1 MDSSI
6 MLTNV
11 TTKRVF
17 LHLYLLVQ
25 IKMILQVLFD
35 KFKKWVSLQS
45 LANELRGK
53 YHKLLIKRPL
63 SRAQKQEI
71 QNFYKKTIGH
81 KVPLIW
87 HKFLY
92 SRTTVY
98 SPAYIPVGVY
108 RTEMIGRLN
117 NFAMME
123 AYADKNVSE
132 QLFPDVVQPKTY
144 VKNIHGHFY
153 ANNKAIS
160 REEAIALC
168 QNIENAI
175 IKPSLSTRGAGVRK
189 INIEYGVTNHKG
201 LRIEQLFDQ
210 YGQDFILQ
218 ACIEQHDAMRALNP
232 SSVNTIRLLT
242 YRNDMDVKLIYG
254 VIRIGREGTVID
266 NESAGGISARI
277 ETNGTL
283 AKYAFGSAG
292 TDLVEKTD
300 CGITLEGYAIPSYE
314 QVVETAKRL
323 HLNLP
328 HFDIAAWDFAV
339 GKEGQP
345 IFIEWNA
352 NPDLSQSAF
361 GPAFGNEEQTAQMLK
376 EIYKHK
382 NTRHRNW

>member
-1 MDSSI
+1 
-6 MLTNV
+6 
-11 TTKRVF
+11 
-17 LHLYLLVQ
+17 
-25 IKMILQVLFD
+25 MIRILFD
-35 KFKKWVSLQS
+35 RFKKWVSLQS

-53 YHKLLIKRPL
+53 YRKLLIKRPL
-63 SRAQKQEI
+63 TRAQKREI

-132 QLFPDVVQPKTY
+132 QLFPDVLQPKTY
-144 VKNIHGHFY
+144 IKNIHGHFY
-153 ANNKAIS
+153 ADNKAVS
-160 REEAIALC
+160 RDEAIALC
-168 QNIENAI
+168 QNIEDAI
-175 IKPSLSTRGAGVRK
+175 IKPSLSTRGAGVRRVS
-189 INIEYGVTNHKG
+189 IHDGQTNLDGKSVA
-201 LRIEQLFDQ
+201 QLFDM

-218 ACIEQHDAMRALNP
+218 ARIEQHPEMSALNP

-254 VIRIGREGTVID
+254 VIRIGRKGTVID

-277 ETNGTL
+277 ETDGTL

-292 TDLVEKTD
+292 TDLVEQTD
-300 CGITLEGYAIPSYE
+300 CGITLLGYPIPSY
-314 QVVETAKRL
+314 QAVVETAKRL

-328 HFDIAAWDFAV
+328 HFNIAAWDFAV
-339 GKEGQP
+339 GKDGEP
-345 IFIEWNA
+345 VFVEWNA

-361 GPAFGNEEQTAQMLK
+361 GPAFGNEEETAQMLR
-376 EIYKHK
+376 EIYTHK
-382 NTRHRNW
+382 NTRHKNW